1 MNPTVKKLIKLSDF
15 LETLKI
21 GGIVAKFTT
30 NAADATEQ
38 LNSASG
44 FQIVTSRP
52 ELTHRT
58 NGDSFSAVI
67 FILDKSLG
75 NGRTATKENT
85 QYRDLLHLAGEV
97 ISAVV
102 NSTEDGSCSRSLLGM
117 ELVSYNLVPEISLF
131 GGWLGWSIEMD
142 FE

>member
-1 MNPTVKKLIKLSDF
+1 MNPALRKLRKLSDF

-21 GGIVAKFTT
+21 GAFVAKFTT

-52 ELTHRT
+52 EFQHSAG
-58 NGDSFSAVI
+58 GDSLSAVI
-67 FILDKSLG
+67 FVLDKGLG
-75 NGRTATKENT
+75 NGRTAAKENR
-85 QYRDLLHLAGEV
+85 QYEDLLELV
-97 ISAVV
+97 SDVLSAVEL
-102 NSTEDGSCSRSLLGM
+102 STDNPNCQSSLLGL
-117 ELVSYNLVPEISLF
+117 ELVSYDITPEISLF
-131 GGWLGWSIEMD
+131 GGWLGWSIELN